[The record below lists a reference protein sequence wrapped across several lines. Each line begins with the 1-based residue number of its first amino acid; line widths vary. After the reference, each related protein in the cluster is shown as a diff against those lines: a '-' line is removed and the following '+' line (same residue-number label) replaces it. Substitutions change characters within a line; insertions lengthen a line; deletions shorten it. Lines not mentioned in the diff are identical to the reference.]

1 MISLIISKFLCDSI
15 KELVVNHQD
24 WAKDYEYDFK
34 TNEFMHKTFSKKTK
48 EERVSN

>member
-1 MISLIISKFLCDSI
+1 MISLIISKFLYDSI